1 MATTHQFKST
11 LKGFIS
17 VFEDGGQFNNRCFSY
32 SVPDDIIEK
41 LADERPQLLDW
52 ARNKAKGKVLE
63 DFAPWE
69 KYEPNTCKYSYSSES
84 KNPEPV
90 FVDAQGT
97 PLADKNI
104 LKDVRGGTVVEIII
118 EHKPSMPVGK
128 IGSKLIVK
136 GVQILKLVTSSGAS
150 DSGDL
155 SSEEI
160 AASFKKQEGFC
171 QDDPNVQMDQKEA
184 TDEYNF

>member
-1 MATTHQFKST
+1 MKTYKPEPKLKSSAYFKNI
-11 LKGFIS
+11 KCRFCDYVANS
-17 VFEDGGQFNNRCFSY
+17 VQGIRCHERYNN
-32 SVPDDIIEK
+32 D
-41 LADERPQLLDW
+41 
-52 ARNKAKGKVLE
+52 
-63 DFAPWE
+63 
-69 KYEPNTCKYSYSSES
+69 